1 MKTILLGLVGGALY
15 GLTGYIKSGEPFD
28 RMKFAKTVA
37 LAAVIGAANSVAGLP
52 VTEEAVLTLLSAGE
66 VAVIENLL
74 KALRHVR

>member
-1 MKTILLGLVGGALY
+1 
-15 GLTGYIKSGEPFD
+15 
-28 RMKFAKTVA
+28 MKFAKTVA